1 MEINMKNVTKVGL
14 SALAGALAFTSAHA
28 GEISV
33 SGSMI
38 ASYTKKG
45 GYNNTGNP
53 LNMNKELT
61 FTGSGELDNGTTVA
75 YKMTTDQM
83 ALNDSELVFTGLPF
97 TAGGTLAMTSTGGPL
112 DAVDNVTPTAFEEAE
127 AAVGSIDDVSG
138 VNGTYGIRYTLADV
152 VGTGLTLDA
161 MYVPRAATGDAGNE
175 KSTAADSGDKGSGF
189 DIVLKGPVPMVDGL
203 TVTAGY
209 SRIEE
214 TGPSLGDE
222 DIHAGTFG
230 VNYAIGGLKVGV
242 QRGVEVDSGS
252 NTTETQHVNDYIGV
266 SYAVSDNLS
275 VSYNETESRRTNHS
289 GSSAHG
295 GSALT
300 TSEQD
305 MDSIS
310 LSYTMGGMTIGILD
324 ADADNAAYTEGR
336 TQSAR
341 AVQMTIAF

>member
-1 MEINMKNVTKVGL
+1 MEINMKNITKVGL

-45 GYNNTGNP
+45 GYNTTGNP

-61 FTGSGELDNGTTVA
+61 FSGSGELDNGTSVA

-97 TAGGTLAMTSTGGPL
+97 SAGGTVALTSTGGPI
-112 DAVDNVTPTAFEEAE
+112 DAVDNVTPIAFEEAE

-152 VGTGLTLDA
+152 AGSGVTLDA
-161 MYVPRAATGDAGNE
+161 MYVPKAGTGDSGNE
-175 KSTAADSGDKGSGF
+175 KGTNAGDAATGSGF
-189 DIVLKGPVPMVDGL
+189 DVVLKGAVPMVDGL
-203 TVTAGY
+203 TFTAGY
-209 SRIEE
+209 SRIEKN
-214 TGPSLGDE
+214 GVSKGDE
-222 DIHAGTFG
+222 DVHAGTLG
-230 VNYAIGGLKVGV
+230 ANYAIGGLKVGY

-252 NTTETQHVNDYIGV
+252 NATETQHVNDYIGI
-266 SYAVSDNLS
+266 SYAVSDNLT
-275 VSYNETESRRTNHS
+275 VSWNETESKRYNHAA
-289 GSSAHG
+289 SSALG
-295 GSALT
+295 GSAVVDT
-300 TSEQD
+300 DQD
-305 MDSIS
+305 LESIS

-324 ADADNAAYTEGR
+324 SEADNAAYTVDR
-336 TQSAR
+336 KQSAT